1 MMDIPAE
8 SNELLSQLMARLPEL
23 EWKISE
29 LGSFFSSQRLPK
41 GLFRTDSGLNGGA
54 ACIAEIKADIH
65 ALGAQ
70 KNKRSAVY
78 LAERIRRKINVL
90 VVLCQMHQ
98 GKAKPEEK
106 PVFGIKMLSTR
117 RQWINDLELEIK
129 TLEEQQQAMTKAL
142 EHLRHNHNPSAILH
156 LKAELG
162 EVVRRLTLAKETLNR
177 AVS

>member
-1 MMDIPAE
+1 
-8 SNELLSQLMARLPEL
+8 MARLPEL
-23 EWKISE
+23 EWKINE
-29 LGSFFSSQRLPK
+29 LGSFFSSHRLPK
-41 GLFRTDSGLNGGA
+41 GLFRIDEGVSGV

-65 ALGAQ
+65 ALSKQ
-70 KNKRSAVY
+70 QNRQSAFY

-98 GKAKPEEK
+98 TSNKPEEK
-106 PVFGIKMLSTR
+106 RSFGIKMLSTR
-117 RQWINDLELEIK
+117 RQWINDLEAEIK

-142 EHLRHNHNPSAILH
+142 EHLRHNHNSSAILH

-162 EVVRRLTLAKETLNR
+162 EVARRLTLAKETLNR